1 MVELSGP
8 LQHLNCLVQ
17 APHRVLIVVYGF
29 IPGNFLRML
38 HVKRGPIGGPNN
50 SLQPL
55 HSI

>member
-8 LQHLNCLVQ
+8 LQHLNRLVQ
-17 APHRVLIVVYGF
+17 APHKVLIAVYGF

-38 HVKRGPIGGPNN
+38 HVQRGPIGGPNN